1 VNRLDA
7 MLERLPPIYGISKG
21 SLLHDCAA
29 IAANH
34 QGAYDEDMQR
44 VQRSHWVETA
54 LDREDLGKLGA
65 LFDVAILPWEPAELY
80 RTRLK
85 ATIAARLRGAVTR
98 DVLEFVLIRILSGV
112 LDALGVKY
120 LDLSAELRFRTGP
133 AERADQP
140 AFIEFPP
147 VRRRSAELTARGGL
161 LTSLD
166 RFELTNKGLR
176 PVPISV
182 VFRGM
187 AGGRCMTPVL
197 INLTNGR
204 VMAFAGP
211 VLCGQELRI
220 AVDRR
225 GRVVATLN
233 DRDVSDQVYTGDG
246 FVPAQPFSP
255 VVPDPTPEPLTLECG
270 LNQMWFFP
278 LALYSRPS
286 LGSGVLGM
294 PSLEMRHGRFGPK
307 GETTFTGTYF
317 DSSLFEQSPIAVAD
331 IWWEEAR
338 PASFVFE
345 IPAGV
350 VVRPADTQTNPH
362 EDRQRLF
369 DLLQQTVALMRAAG
383 VDGRVIPRPLRERQ
397 PQRDRVFPVPVIVGT
412 DQARVDDALSGLS
425 ALFDTNA
432 TDGSR
437 FS

>member
-1 VNRLDA
+1 MNRLDA

-34 QGAYDEDMQR
+34 QAAYDEDMQH

-65 LFDVAILPWEPAELY
+65 LFDIPILPWEPSELY

-98 DVLEFVLIRILSGV
+98 DVLEFVLVRILSGV
-112 LDALGVKY
+112 LEALGVKY
-120 LDLSAELRFRTGP
+120 MDLSAEILFHTGP
-133 AERADQP
+133 AERTDQP
-140 AFIEFPP
+140 AFIEFAP
-147 VRRRSAELTARGGL
+147 VVRRSAELTARGGL
-161 LTSLD
+161 LTSLE
-166 RFELTNKGLR
+166 RFELTNKGLH
-176 PVPISV
+176 PVALSV

-187 AGGRCMTPVL
+187 AGGLCMTPVL

-204 VMAFAGP
+204 VMAFAGR
-211 VLCGQELRI
+211 VQCGQELRI
-220 AVDRR
+220 TVDRR

-233 DRDVSDQVYTGDG
+233 ERDVSDQVYTGAG
-246 FVPAQPFSP
+246 FVPAEPFSP
-255 VVPDPTPEPLTLECG
+255 VVPDTTPEPLTLECG

-278 LALYSRPS
+278 LALYSRPA

-294 PSLEMRHGRFGPK
+294 PSLETRHGRFGLK
-307 GETTFTGTYF
+307 AETPFTGTFF
-317 DSSLFEQSPIAVAD
+317 DSSLFEQSPIVVAD
-331 IWWEEAR
+331 LWWEEAR
-338 PASFVFE
+338 PASFLFE

-350 VVRPADTQTNPH
+350 VSRPADTGTDAH

-383 VDGRVIPRPLRERQ
+383 VDGRVTPRALRERQ
-397 PQRDRVFPVPVIVGT
+397 PQRDRVFPVPVVVGT
-412 DQARVDDALSGLS
+412 DEARVEDALSGLS

-437 FS
+437 FA